1 MRLTVL
7 QQQTKALR
15 EEQPQTGAEVFKR
28 LESVKD
34 LCRGK
39 YANSAESVSDLTQYR
54 LDRV

>member
-34 LCRGK
+34 LCRW
-39 YANSAESVSDLTQYR
+39 SVR
-54 LDRV
+54 E